1 MPESSTTA
9 TDSGSSTGAEGGA
22 QHQDSTGRELPADSP
37 EATERQ
43 DNPAS
48 EAPGTDTGG
57 GAGEPVADSRQVSDD
72 PPADLQEGEPD
83 PADDGKPDREA
94 AKYRRERNEARAEV
108 DRLRAT
114 VETFQRAEVERLAAL
129 KLIDGRDVWAAGAKL
144 ADLLADDGTVDIE
157 KVSAAAQE
165 IAATRR
171 HWAKQ
176 AAAPAS
182 VVTGNQKPGY
192 GDDEKTTWGDVFQR
206 VRNGVAP
213 EDR

>member
-1 MPESSTTA
+1 MPESATPATT
-9 TDSGSSTGAEGGA
+9 SGTQTCSEGGA
-22 QHQDSTGRELPADSP
+22 PQQDSTGQKPPADLREVS
-37 EATERQ
+37 ERQ

-48 EAPGTDTGG
+48 EAPGTDTG
-57 GAGEPVADSRQVSDD
+57 AAEEKTVADSRQFSED
-72 PPADLQEGEPD
+72 A

-108 DRLRAT
+108 ERLT
-114 VETFQRAEVERLAAL
+114 GVVETFQRTEVERLAAM
-129 KLIDGRDVWAAGAKL
+129 KLIDGRDIWAAGAKL
-144 ADLLADDGTVDIE
+144 SDLLDAHGGVDME
-157 KVSAAAQE
+157 KVSSAAQE

-192 GDDEKTTWGDVFQR
+192 GDDDGEKTTWGKVFER
-206 VRNGVAP
+206 VRNGVDI
-213 EDR
+213 EHR